1 MEFEDYNYLKIS
13 NLRIIIKKPYLI
25 KLESIYNV
33 SFHSLLLY

>member
-1 MEFEDYNYLKIS
+1 MEFDDYNYLKIS
-13 NLRIIIKKPYLI
+13 NLRIIIIKTYLI

>member
-13 NLRIIIKKPYLI
+13 NLRIIIIKTYLI
-25 KLESIYNV
+25 KLESIDNV